1 MSKVCLAK
9 MVASVTSRRTSMAL
23 QVWQGLKQVTT
34 YVYAYDVA
42 YAFWS
47 TAAYTRLLRFSVKVT
62 LLH

>member
-1 MSKVCLAK
+1 